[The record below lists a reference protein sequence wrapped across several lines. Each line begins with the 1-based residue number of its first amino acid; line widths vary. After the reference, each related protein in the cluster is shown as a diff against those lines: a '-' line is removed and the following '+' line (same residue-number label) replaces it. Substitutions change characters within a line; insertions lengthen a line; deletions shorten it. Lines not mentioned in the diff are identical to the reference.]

1 MLPDWEKVLF
11 GFIIVAT
18 FLAFIWPVYL
28 RLRIIRRG
36 QPEPRLGE
44 VARRIKETLA
54 QVFLQKCTLKN
65 ERLFTGLMHVF
76 IFYSALT
83 FDTITINHTLEG
95 FVDGFYLF
103 GDTGFGL
110 FFSLLVDVFAVLVL
124 VGVFFFIIRRF
135 IIRPKAYRTTLFDS
149 AIIYLMLIVV
159 TLSYLYFEAFAI
171 VSHPESSRLAFLG
184 SALAQKIRVLGL
196 PAGVLSAHLRLSWWL
211 HILLVFG
218 FIAYVPYSKYF
229 HMFTGPINVFLR
241 SSRPSGEIRPID
253 IERSEIFGVE
263 KVTDMTWKDLL
274 DAFACMECGRC
285 QDACP
290 AYASGKPL
298 SPKMIIFNLKKHLL
312 ADRGRTNAKK
322 REELESLL
330 PGVYSEG
337 EIWTCTTCGACQHVC
352 PVQIQHIRKI
362 VGIRQSEVLMQ
373 SKFPPELNQFFRN
386 SETNFNPWGIGFA
399 KRADWAR
406 SLDVPLLAEKK
417 TARYLLWVGC
427 AGSFDEEGIKIST
440 AMVTIL
446 KKARLDFA
454 ILGAEEKCCGD
465 PVRRLGNEYLF
476 QTLAGEN
483 LALFLKH
490 GVKTIITFCPHG
502 FNTFK
507 NEYPQLLAVLPSFT
521 EEDRKKLAGIEVVSH
536 ILLLDRLIRDGR
548 LQVKHIETAGL
559 TFHDSCYFGRHNGII
574 REPRFILSRLTGK
587 EVTELKN
594 NREHSF
600 CCGAGGGLMW
610 TEESLGRRIN
620 HLRTEEIIASAVPVA
635 ATSCPFCLNM
645 LKDGLKDKERTDIQV
660 KDIAQLVAEALES

>member
-135 IIRPKAYRTTLFDS
+135 IIRPKAYRTTLVDS

-218 FIAYVPYSKYF
+218 FIAYVPHSKYF

-253 IERSEIFGVE
+253 IEKSEIFGVE

-322 REELESLL
+322 REELESFLA
-330 PGVYSEG
+330 S
-337 EIWTCTTCGACQHVC
+337 TA
-352 PVQIQHIRKI
+352 R
-362 VGIRQSEVLMQ
+362 
-373 SKFPPELNQFFRN
+373 
-386 SETNFNPWGIGFA
+386 
-399 KRADWAR
+399 AR
-406 SLDVPLLAEKK
+406 SGP
-417 TARYLLWVGC
+417 
-427 AGSFDEEGIKIST
+427 
-440 AMVTIL
+440 
-446 KKARLDFA
+446 ARL
-454 ILGAEEKCCGD
+454 
-465 PVRRLGNEYLF
+465 
-476 QTLAGEN
+476 AGP
-483 LALFLKH
+483 AS
-490 GVKTIITFCPHG
+490 TS
-502 FNTFK
+502 
-507 NEYPQLLAVLPSFT
+507 A
-521 EEDRKKLAGIEVVSH
+521 
-536 ILLLDRLIRDGR
+536 
-548 LQVKHIETAGL
+548 
-559 TFHDSCYFGRHNGII
+559 
-574 REPRFILSRLTGK
+574 LSRSSTSA
-587 EVTELKN
+587 
-594 NREHSF
+594 RSS
-600 CCGAGGGLMW
+600 A
-610 TEESLGRRIN
+610 SGR
-620 HLRTEEIIASAVPVA
+620 AKS
-635 ATSCPFCLNM
+635 
-645 LKDGLKDKERTDIQV
+645 
-660 KDIAQLVAEALES
+660 